1 MLIAITVS
9 LFWVVVLWVLVE
21 DFQHL
26 HIPFFASPILF
37 IAGMVFAYNKGGGE
51 AVLYGLVGSILVAAA
66 LFATGRAF
74 RRFRGVDGLG
84 AADPAFTAAL
94 AIWISPDLVPWAVV
108 LACLVTL
115 AFIPVLKRVRRHQG
129 DKLPFA
135 PGLGLGFGLVLMSQI
150 VFTG

>member
-21 DFQHL
+21 DFRHL
-26 HIPFFASPILF
+26 HIPFLASPILF
-37 IAGMVFAYNKGGGE
+37 IAGMVFAYNRGGSE

-84 AADPAFTAAL
+84 AADPAFAAAL

-115 AFIPVLKRVRRHQG
+115 LLLPVLNRFGPHVDGR
-129 DKLPFA
+129 LPFA
-135 PGLGLGFGLVLMSQI
+135 PGLGLGFGLILAVQLAYS
-150 VFTG
+150 

>member
-1 MLIAITVS
+1 MFIAITVS
-9 LFWVVVLWVLVE
+9 LFWLIVLWVLVE
-21 DFQHL
+21 DLRHL
-26 HIPFFASPILF
+26 HIPFFASPILL
-37 IAGMVFAYNKGGGE
+37 IAGMVFAYSNGGGE

-84 AADPAFTAAL
+84 AADPAFAAGL

-115 AFIPVLKRVRRHQG
+115 LLLPVLNRFRPHADGR
-129 DKLPFA
+129 LPFA
-135 PGLGLGFGLVLMSQI
+135 PGLGLGFGVILTLQLAYS
-150 VFTG
+150 

>member
-1 MLIAITVS
+1 LKIDP
-9 LFWVVVLWVLVE
+9 LKFGRVLTFDEGGRLGDE
-21 DFQHL
+21 GRGYD
-26 HIPFFASPILF
+26 S
-37 IAGMVFAYNKGGGE
+37 KGGGE

-84 AADPAFTAAL
+84 AADPTFAAAL

-115 AFIPVLKRVRRHQG
+115 FLLPVLNRFGPHVDGR
-129 DKLPFA
+129 LPFA
-135 PGLGLGFGLVLMSQI
+135 PGLGLGFGAILTLQLAYS
-150 VFTG
+150 